1 MKLHLSLPVLLL
13 CGSASFAADDKI
25 VWDKAD
31 GVLAKAAAAGKPVIW
46 YFVVNKFDKNGV
58 PPTIDQI
65 DLADK
70 AFQNPVIVKRQA
82 PFFWVRGDQ
91 TMATQMKVTGAPAI
105 VITDGDGDVI
115 HRATI
120 ASPENLYDAMQL
132 VTKEKWVDTP
142 VTWGNVVRTGPI
154 KTKLLVI
161 GFDNDAG
168 DALKGLD
175 DKTLVKYQKSC
186 EFVKLPFEKGGEAAK
201 KYAAKESPTI
211 VICDAM
217 ERVLATVSGKLQP
230 CHIKAAIQKAMAKL
244 DARR

>member
-1 MKLHLSLPVLLL
+1 MKLQLSLPVLLL
-13 CGSASFAADDKI
+13 CRSASFAADDKI
-25 VWDKAD
+25 AWDKAD
-31 GVLAKAAAAGKPVIW
+31 GVLAKAGATGKPVVW
-46 YFVVNKFDKNGV
+46 YFTTNKFDKNGV

-82 PFFWVRGDQ
+82 PFLWVRGDQ

-120 ASPENLYDAMQL
+120 ASPENLYEAMNL
-132 VTKEKWVDTP
+132 VTKEKWVDAP

-168 DALKGLD
+168 DALKGLE
-175 DKTLVKYQKSC
+175 DKTLVKYHKSC
-186 EFVKLPFEKGGEAAK
+186 EFVKLPWTKGSDEAK
-201 KYAAKESPTI
+201 KYSADKNPTI
-211 VICDAM
+211 VICDSM

-230 CHIKAAIQKAMAKL
+230 CHIKLAIQRAMAKL

>member
-1 MKLHLSLPVLLL
+1 MKLHLSIPVVLL
-13 CGSASFAADDKI
+13 CASAAVAADDKI

-46 YFVVNKFDKNGV
+46 YFTVNKFDKNGV
-58 PPTIDQI
+58 PPGVDQI
-65 DLADK
+65 DLAEK
-70 AFQNPVIVKRQA
+70 AFGNPVIVKRQG
-82 PFFWVRGDQ
+82 PFLWVRGDQ
-91 TMATQMKVTGAPAI
+91 TLATSLKVTGAPGI
-105 VITDGDGDVI
+105 VITDSDGDVM

-120 ASPENLYDAMQL
+120 TSPESLYDAMQL

-161 GFDNDAG
+161 GFDNDSG
-168 DALKGLD
+168 DALKGLE
-175 DKTLVKYQKSC
+175 DKTLVKYHKNC
-186 EFVKLPFEKGGEAAK
+186 EFVKLPWSKGGEDAK
-201 KYAAKESPTI
+201 KYSAEKNPTI

-217 ERVLATVSGKLQP
+217 EHVLATVSGKLQP

-244 DARR
+244 EAKK

>member
-1 MKLHLSLPVLLL
+1 MKLHLSLLALLL
-13 CGSASFAADDKI
+13 CASTSFAADDKI
-25 VWDKAD
+25 AWDKAD
-31 GVLAKAAAAGKPVIW
+31 GVLAKSAAMSKPVIW
-46 YFVVNKFDKNGV
+46 YFTTNKFDKNGV
-58 PPTIDQI
+58 PPTVDQI

-70 AFQNPVIVKRQA
+70 AFANPVIVKRQA
-82 PFFWVRGDQ
+82 PFLWVRGDQ
-91 TMATQMKVTGAPAI
+91 TLATQMKVTGAPAI

-120 ASPENLYDAMQL
+120 ASPENLYDAMQT
-132 VTKEKWVDTP
+132 VKEKWKDEP

-175 DKTLVKYQKSC
+175 DKTLVKYHKSC
-186 EFVKLPFEKGGEAAK
+186 EFVKLPWEKGGEAAK
-201 KYAAKESPTI
+201 KYAAKENPTI

-230 CHIKAAIQKAMAKL
+230 CHIKLAIQKAMAKL
-244 DARR
+244 DARK